1 MKQLF
6 ETLFKRLSPTMKMGG
21 GYFRPRKCFHTLF
34 LFRFAVTLFL
44 SLLSFFF
51 FFSLSFYRFGV
62 SFSHKL
68 HNHNDSAI
76 KASSVS
82 PLGEIVLCFCCVP
95 TRNSHHQRAWLHTPL
110 SPLQPHFFSTVKPI
124 LCCLDHEDVLALSG
138 KIVFPLRL
146 IGIKTHCFPDSA
158 IGFNFLLAAWTS
170 FLRWSPLSSAG

>member
-1 MKQLF
+1 M
-6 ETLFKRLSPTMKMGG
+6 LSHPV
-21 GYFRPRKCFHTLF
+21 FISFCCHAFSVPAFF
-34 LFRFAVTLFL
+34 
-44 SLLSFFF
+44 FFF

-124 LCCLDHEDVLALSG
+124 LCCLDHEDVLAHSG